1 MSAHLKLPVTGGGKV
16 SDLRAFLA
24 SLLTGGVVEALL
36 VPLELPNGGG
46 AVQSLV
52 RDPAGLT
59 RLAPFAPVMPVQS
72 ARILSSLTFRDPE
85 ARIAALV
92 RPCEARASV
101 ELAKFLQV
109 RLERLLLITLDCPG
123 TVEVRDWASLSPDVQ
138 SEALGDLMTGMRD
151 GQPVLPEGLALREA
165 CRLCT
170 SPAGQEGDLAVAL
183 WGADDA
189 PAIVLAASDAVAAEL
204 AAKGIGSAA
213 EAPAGRQ
220 AVIDRVIAARQVA
233 RDEAWRLFRE
243 ENPDLGAL
251 LDRFAA
257 CIRCRNC
264 MEACPICYCREC
276 VFKTAT
282 FDHLPAQYFRLADLK
297 GAVRMPT
304 DTLMFHVI
312 RMAHMATSCI
322 NCGLCDSACPMN
334 LPVSTLFGQMG
345 ERVRQLFGYVP
356 GRDPKE
362 TPPVATFREDELE
375 EEH

>member
-24 SLLTGGVVEALL
+24 SLLTGGVAEALL
-36 VPLELPNGGG
+36 VPLELPSGGG

-52 RDPAGLT
+52 RDRGRLDL
-59 RLAPFAPVMPVQS
+59 LAPFVPVMPVQS

-92 RPCEARASV
+92 RPCETKAAV
-101 ELAKFLQV
+101 ELSKFLQV

-123 TVEVRDWASLSPDVQ
+123 TVEVRDWAALSP
-138 SEALGDLMTGMRD
+138 GDRPSAAAAILDGMRR
-151 GQPVLPEGLALREA
+151 GQPAAPCGLSFREA

-170 SPAGQEGDLAVAL
+170 APAGEGDLAVSL
-183 WGADDA
+183 WGTDTDA
-189 PAIVLAASDAVAAEL
+189 GITLVAAEPVAALL
-204 AAKGIGSAA
+204 ADRGIGSPQAVSG
-213 EAPAGRQ
+213 ERHRVIDGVIAGRQ
-220 AVIDRVIAARQVA
+220 AA
-233 RDEAWRLFRE
+233 RDAAWKRFRE
-243 ENPDLGAL
+243 EYPDMGAL

-276 VFKTAT
+276 VFKTTA
-282 FDHLPAQYFRLADLK
+282 FDHLPSQYLRWADRK

-304 DTLMFHVI
+304 DTLLFHLI
-312 RMAHMATSCI
+312 RMTHMASSCI

-345 ERVRQLFGYVP
+345 ERVRELFGYVP

-362 TPPVATFREDELE
+362 APPVATFREDELE
-375 EEH
+375 GKR

>member
-16 SDLRAFLA
+16 SDLRGFLA

-36 VPLELPNGGG
+36 VPLALPAGGG

-52 RDPAGLT
+52 RDPGRLSG
-59 RLAPFAPVMPVQS
+59 LAPFAPVMPVQS

-85 ARIAALV
+85 ARVAALV
-92 RPCEARASV
+92 RPCEERAAV

-109 RLERLLLITLDCPG
+109 RLERLLLVTLDCPG
-123 TVEVRDWASLSPDVQ
+123 TVEVRDWTNLSPDRQ
-138 SEALGDLMTGMRD
+138 SEAIDAMMTGMRD
-151 GQPVLPEGLALREA
+151 GAPVLPAGLALREA

-170 SPAGQEGDLAVAL
+170 APSGQGDLAVAL
-183 WGADDA
+183 WG
-189 PAIVLAASDAVAAEL
+189 SDGTPGITLTVSDGMAAEL
-204 AAKGIGSAA
+204 LAKGIGSPA
-213 EAPAGRQ
+213 EEPTGRRT
-220 AVIDRVIAARQVA
+220 ALDRVIAARQSA
-233 RDEAWRLFRE
+233 REEAWRLFRE
-243 ENPDLGAL
+243 ENRDLAAL
-251 LDRFAA
+251 LDRFSA

-276 VFKTAT
+276 VFKTPT
-282 FDHLPAQYFRLADLK
+282 FDHQPTQYFRWADRK
-297 GAVRMPT
+297 GALRMPT

-312 RMAHMATSCI
+312 RMAHMASSCI

-334 LPVSTLFGQMG
+334 LPVSTLFGSMG

-362 TPPVATFREDELE
+362 TPPVAVFREDELE